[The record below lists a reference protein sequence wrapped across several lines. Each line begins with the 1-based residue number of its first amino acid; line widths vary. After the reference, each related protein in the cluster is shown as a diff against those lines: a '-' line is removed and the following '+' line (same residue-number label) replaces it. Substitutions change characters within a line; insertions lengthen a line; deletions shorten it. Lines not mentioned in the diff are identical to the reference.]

1 MTSWCRINPSR
12 CPSACWHSASR
23 RRLALCLRFARH
35 TLLIPRL
42 AQGAPH
48 ARRPIAC
55 RRRVAPARPRPLSRR
70 RTRPRARCPT
80 SRPPRRHAPPAPT
93 AAACH
98 MPSGR
103 RRNSLAASLSPHR
116 QAQVH
121 AYKSAADRGRAAL
134 RAQQQLCSVLAHSHR
149 PEALAQAC
157 LCGPGAPAPHTA
169 NSSSLYRKARELMLA
184 AGHARADPPRR
195 YI

>member
-80 SRPPRRHAPPAPT
+80 SRPPRRRAPPAPT

-98 MPSGR
+98 TPSDR

-116 QAQVH
+116 QVQVH
-121 AYKSAADRGRAAL
+121 AYKFDADRGIGRRCVRNNDSAASSHAATAQRLLQKRACGGRGHL
-134 RAQQQLCSVLAHSHR
+134 RLTLRVAA
-149 PEALAQAC
+149 AFTG
-157 LCGPGAPAPHTA
+157 GPG
-169 NSSSLYRKARELMLA
+169 S
-184 AGHARADPPRR
+184 
-195 YI
+195 